1 MGKHQY
7 RLDHGEDADAFGL
20 DHVMRTS
27 TEDGAIKKNIDKQ
40 DWRYGALAR
49 DGISCTICHQMQP
62 REQPADDHR
71 HYLEFSLGH
80 L

>member
-27 TEDGAIKKNIDKQ
+27 ASAI
-40 DWRYGALAR
+40 
-49 DGISCTICHQMQP
+49 T
-62 REQPADDHR
+62 
-71 HYLEFSLGH
+71 
-80 L
+80 